1 MLAMRGGD
9 AALTTAAGCSVT
21 TLGARTAVWMTLP
34 PLMWAGNAV
43 VGRLLVGHVPP
54 LKLNL
59 LRWALA
65 ALLLAPFGWR
75 ALGRWAE
82 IRAAWPYLLAI
93 GCLGVG
99 AYNALQYLALT
110 TSTPLNVTLIAASTP
125 LWMLAIGGLAFEQQI
140 RPPQLVGALL
150 SLAGVVLV
158 VSRGSWTV
166 LAQVQLVA
174 GDVYILVAAL
184 SWAVYSWL
192 LVQPPAWLRPPSRST
207 LQAWGWAGL
216 LLVQML
222 FGLLAAGA
230 AAAGEA
236 ALTQTTGIDW
246 TNGWIL
252 GALLFVAVGPSV
264 VAYRCWGLGVALGGP
279 ALAAFFANL
288 TPLFA
293 ALLSALLLGEMP
305 RGYHVLAFALIVAGI
320 AVSARRAR

>member
-1 MLAMRGGD
+1 MR
-9 AALTTAAGCSVT
+9 AAGLS
-21 TLGARTAVWMTLP
+21 ARTALLMTLP

-43 VGRLLVGHVPP
+43 VGRLLAGQVPP
-54 LKLNL
+54 LTLNL
-59 LRWALA
+59 MRWALA
-65 ALLLAPFGWR
+65 ALILAPLGWR
-75 ALGRWAE
+75 ALRDARV
-82 IRAAWPYLLAI
+82 IARSWPYLLAI

-125 LWMLAIGGLAFEQQI
+125 LWMLAVGALWFDQQPT
-140 RPPQLVGALL
+140 RYQLVGALL

-158 VSRGSWTV
+158 VSRGTWAT
-166 LAQVQLVA
+166 LAQVQFVA
-174 GDVYILVAAL
+174 GDGYILVAAL
-184 SWAVYSWL
+184 CWALYSWL
-192 LVQPPAWLRPPSRST
+192 LARPPARLRPPPRET

-222 FGLLAAGA
+222 FGLLAAGT

-236 ALTQTTGIDW
+236 VWMQPAAIDW
-246 TNGWIL
+246 HNGWIWA
-252 GALLFVAVGPSV
+252 ALLFLALGPSI

-293 ALLSALLLGEMP
+293 ALLSVLVLGEAP
-305 RGYHVLAFALIVAGI
+305 HGYHAAAFALIVAGI
-320 AVSARRAR
+320 AVSARRAT

>member
-1 MLAMRGGD
+1 MLAMRRSD
-9 AALTTAAGCSVT
+9 AGMIN
-21 TLGARTAVWMTLP
+21 ARTALLMTVP

-54 LKLNL
+54 LMLNGM
-59 LRWALA
+59 RWVLA
-65 ALLLAPFGWR
+65 ALILAPLGWR
-75 ALGRWAE
+75 ALRDW
-82 IRAAWPYLLAI
+82 RAIAQAWPYLLAI

-125 LWMLAIGGLAFEQQI
+125 VWMLA
-140 RPPQLVGALL
+140 VGALGFDQRPTRHQLIGAVL
-150 SLAGVVLV
+150 SLAGVMLV
-158 VSRGSWTV
+158 VSRGTWGA
-166 LAQVQLVA
+166 LAQVQFVV
-174 GDVYILVAAL
+174 GDGYILLAAL
-184 SWAVYSWL
+184 CWAVYSWL
-192 LVQPPAWLRPPSRST
+192 LARPPAALRPPTPAT
-207 LQAWGWAGL
+207 LQAWGWAGF

-230 AAAGEA
+230 AAGAEA
-236 ALTQTTGIDW
+236 ALIDAAPIDW
-246 TNGWIL
+246 RNPWL
-252 GALLFVAVGPSV
+252 PAALLFVALGPSI

-293 ALLSALLLGEMP
+293 ALLSALLLGQAP
-305 RGYHVLAFALIVAGI
+305 HAYHAAAFALIVAGI

>member
-1 MLAMRGGD
+1 MLAMRRGD
-9 AALTTAAGCSVT
+9 AGMK
-21 TLGARTAVWMTLP
+21 ARTALLMTMP

-54 LKLNL
+54 LTLNL
-59 LRWALA
+59 MRWLLA
-65 ALLLAPFGWR
+65 AMLLAPLGWP
-75 ALGRWAE
+75 ALRRLAD

-99 AYNALQYLALT
+99 AYNALQYVALT
-110 TSTPLNVTLIAASTP
+110 TSTPLNVTLIAASSP
-125 LWMLAIGGLAFEQQI
+125 LWMLAVGALAFGQRVTARQI
-140 RPPQLVGALL
+140 AGALL

-158 VSRGSWTV
+158 VSRGSWST

-174 GDVYILVAAL
+174 GDVYILIAAL

-192 LVQPPAWLRPPSRST
+192 LVQPPVWLRPPSRAT
-207 LQAWGWAGL
+207 LQSWGWAGL

-230 AAAGEA
+230 AAAGELM
-236 ALTQTTGIDW
+236 LTPSMTIDW
-246 TNGWIL
+246 HNAWVL
-252 GALLFVAVGPSV
+252 GALLFVAVGPSI
-264 VAYRCWGLGVALGGP
+264 VAYRCWGLGIALGGP

-293 ALLSALLLGEMP
+293 ALLSALLLGEAP
-305 RGYHVLAFALIVAGI
+305 HGYHVLAFAAIVAGI
-320 AVSARRAR
+320 AVSARAGR